1 MVYFNKC
8 YIFQEIKL
16 FESSTYFFLF
26 DCRVSK
32 HSMANKFM
40 PHIKA
45 YDMNKITSLFS
56 HL

>member
-16 FESSTYFFLF
+16 FESTTYFFLF

-40 PHIKA
+40 LHIKA